1 MIKRQKNAAWPSKL
15 HFLNKSPTSLIL
27 SHDTANLAAKLLV
40 KERDLTDKK
49 YEQQTDILPNLDDDT
64 VAYSC
69 LAVNLA
75 DLSVTVMEVEQRD
88 LLVNLL
94 YKVTNKMAICS
105 YTRAVAKHTTA
116 TLKFF
121 SSIIIIIIIIIN

>member
-49 YEQQTDILPNLDDDT
+49 YEQRTVLSNLDDDAVT
-64 VAYSC
+64 YSC

-94 YKVTNKMAICS
+94 YKVTNKMALCTS
-105 YTRAVAKHTTA
+105 RARHRAVGKLTTA
-116 TLKFF
+116 NLKFF
-121 SSIIIIIIIIIN
+121 SFSNFMI